1 MPLYEY
7 EAINKD
13 GTGGERF
20 EFVQPI
26 TADAFTVHPETG
38 VPIRRVITAPY
49 IPGDYSDT
57 KMSATAKDDKKLD
70 RLGFTK
76 YVKAGDGTYEKRA
89 GKGPRVITKD

>member
-7 EAINKD
+7 ETINED
-13 GTGGERF
+13 GSAGERF
-20 EFVQPI
+20 EVVQSIKAEPL
-26 TADAFTVHPETG
+26 AVHPQTG
-38 VPIRRVITAPY
+38 QPVRRVITAPY

-57 KMSATAKDDKKLD
+57 KMAATAKDDKKLD

-89 GKGPRVITKD
+89 GKGPRVITKE